1 MKTLWLGLAA
11 AVLFAVPASAETVDN
26 TYSNTLLAT
35 NAKGETLS
43 WLLEPDNTFKITG
56 PDGKAVTGAWKIAG
70 DKFCITPTG
79 GAEDCFTYVLG
90 KNVGDSWDVQNSAG
104 ETVKVSIK
112 AGR

>member
-1 MKTLWLGLAA
+1 MKKLWFGLAA
-11 AVLFAVPASAETVDN
+11 VVLFAVPALAETVDN
-26 TYSNTLLAT
+26 TYTNTLLAT
-35 NAKGETLS
+35 NAKGETSS
-43 WLLEPDNTFKITG
+43 WLINADNTFKITG
-56 PDGKAVTGAWKIAG
+56 ADGKEIAGSWKIAG

-79 GAEDCFTYVLG
+79 GKEDCFTYVTG